1 MEYLMLFD
9 RYIQRKWRRKIN
21 RNKRMN
27 SKKPIFEPVNPDEMT
42 PGRTYDQTEPDIPGS
57 FTLKV

>member
-1 MEYLMLFD
+1 MLFD
-9 RYIQRKWRRKIN
+9 RYVERKWRRKIK

-27 SKKPIFEPVNPDEMT
+27 SRKPIFEPFNPDEMI
-42 PGRTYDQTEPDIPGS
+42 PGRTYDQTEPDIPGN